1 MQSSDRTFSSH
12 PKQRRHSR
20 FDLKF
25 PVALSFPS
33 QGEVR
38 KLQAMSENVS
48 VKGLLLKVGARVP
61 PRTPVSLTME
71 VSGPW
76 FQHPVRLVA
85 KGVVVRIETLRNE
98 DGYAIAIEC
107 QRPLVERALI
117 ERKIAENS
125 PKNSAMRSLPE
136 AG

>member
-1 MQSSDRTFSSH
+1 MQSSDRPFSSH
-12 PKQRRHSR
+12 QKQRRHSR

-38 KLQAMSENVS
+38 KLDAVSENVS
-48 VKGLLLKVGARVP
+48 LKGLLLKAGARVP
-61 PRTPVSLTME
+61 ARTPVSLTME
-71 VSGPW
+71 VRGPR

-85 KGVVVRIETLRNE
+85 KGVVVRIEALRNE

-107 QRPLVERALI
+107 QRPLVERPLV
-117 ERKIAENS
+117 ERKTAED
-125 PKNSAMRSLPE
+125 SAKASAVRGLPE